1 MAELALRQESPLVAA
16 KQLQQSNAQPAVAGV
31 KLGEQPLL
39 GYLNLRGQGDGFAD
53 AVQQSIGLMLP
64 TTANTL
70 SENDDHALCWLGPD
84 EWLLMVPS
92 GEQDALASQ
101 LQTSLQAQQPALH
114 YAVTDTSSGLCTIS
128 ISGQYARAVLAKGCP
143 LDLHPRVF
151 AVGQC
156 AQTVLAKAGV
166 LLCPRADDSLHI
178 IVRRSFAD
186 YLWRWLVDAAEEYG
200 VAVI

>member
-1 MAELALRQESPLVAA
+1 MAELAPRQESPLVTA
-16 KQLQQSNAQPAVAGV
+16 KRLQQSNAQPAAAGV
-31 KLGEQPLL
+31 KLGELPLL
-39 GYLNLRGQGDGFAD
+39 GYLNLRGQDTGFAD
-53 AVQQSIGLMLP
+53 AVQQSTGLTLP
-64 TTANTL
+64 TVANTL
-70 SENDDHALCWLGPD
+70 SEHDDHTLCWLGPD

-92 GEQDALASQ
+92 GVQEALASR
-101 LQTSLQAQQPALH
+101 LQTALQAQEPALH

-128 ISGQYARAVLAKGCP
+128 ISGQHARAVLAKGCP

-156 AQTVLAKAGV
+156 AQTILAKAAV
-166 LLCPRADDSLHI
+166 LLFPRADDSLHI

-200 VAVI
+200 IAIV